1 SGSKKS
7 GSETS
12 PTSDSDSDTDAQP
25 PAEETER
32 TEAPDDAPASDTV
45 PAASDDEK
53 ETRDEALQRLFDD
66 ASRERDE
73 GDLARAVEL
82 FQQALK
88 TIPSEQHE
96 ARASVLFL
104 LVDVLRSAVTVEDEP
119 GYLCVAERDL
129 LVFLEGVRRDYGP
142 EGDELRD
149 VQKAKALLEE
159 VRALLARASEEHPE
173 LDCEDPFGDAPA
185 PARDDETARL
195 RAALRAETE
204 REAARRRTMLIAGAT
219 TTGIGVAALGVMT
232 AGLVIGALAER
243 DGQAL
248 VDDALV
254 MGAPLPERDPALLEL
269 ERRGQTGNLIAI
281 AGGVAGAVALGVGVP
296 LLVAGAKKP
305 AEPLVSLLPL
315 LSRRGVGA
323 SLTLRF

>member
-1 SGSKKS
+1 
-7 GSETS
+7 
-12 PTSDSDSDTDAQP
+12 
-25 PAEETER
+25 
-32 TEAPDDAPASDTV
+32 
-45 PAASDDEK
+45 
-53 ETRDEALQRLFDD
+53 
-66 ASRERDE
+66 
-73 GDLARAVEL
+73 
-82 FQQALK
+82 
-88 TIPSEQHE
+88 
-96 ARASVLFL
+96 
-104 LVDVLRSAVTVEDEP
+104 
-119 GYLCVAERDL
+119 
-129 LVFLEGVRRDYGP
+129 
-142 EGDELRD
+142 
-149 VQKAKALLEE
+149 
-159 VRALLARASEEHPE
+159 
-173 LDCEDPFGDAPA
+173 
-185 PARDDETARL
+185 
-195 RAALRAETE
+195 
-204 REAARRRTMLIAGAT
+204 MLIAGAT